1 LIRISFDRVFRNYGG
16 HMKSVIR
23 RRPRA
28 FAAAVLAT
36 LCLSGTIN
44 SARADT
50 VLDWNATAAALPI
63 PVPPVMARVMAA
75 MHGAI
80 HDAIN
85 SIEPQYETYR
95 FPVDAPA
102 GASKDAAVASAAH
115 AVLAALVPS
124 QKAALD
130 TALGQSLAKI
140 GDERSKADGI
150 VVGKAVAERMLTWRA
165 KDNFDAKAE
174 DKPGTGAG
182 VWQRTPPSL
191 APGALPHL
199 GSVTLFMLKSA
210 DQFGAKGRPAL
221 TSREFARD
229 LDEIK
234 RVGGRYSTERTA
246 DQTAVALF
254 WAGNEIP
261 QLNGVGRA
269 VSQARKLSMHE
280 NARLFALMHAAA
292 ADALIV
298 SFRIKYQEN
307 AWRPITAIRAGHA
320 GVAPD
325 PTWESLLITPPHPD
339 YPSAHCIA
347 AGATAQVLRDLFGSE
362 EVKFSYVFPP
372 GLGMMRSYTSL
383 AQIEK
388 EMEDARVFAG
398 IHFRSTDEH
407 STELGRRVGAYAVAN
422 HLRPTPARASR

>member
-1 LIRISFDRVFRNYGG
+1 
-16 HMKSVIR
+16 MKSVILKSHR
-23 RRPRA
+23 V
-28 FAAAVLAT
+28 FASAIVTT
-36 LCLSGTIN
+36 LCLSGAVGA
-44 SARADT
+44 ARADA
-50 VLDWNATAAALPI
+50 VMDWNATAAALPI
-63 PVPPVMARVMAA
+63 AVPPVHARVMAA

-85 SIEPQYETYR
+85 SIEPVHDIYR
-95 FPVDAPA
+95 FPVEALA
-102 GASKDAAVASAAH
+102 GASKDAAVATAAH
-115 AVLAALVPS
+115 GVLTVLVPS

-130 TALGQSLAKI
+130 TALSQSLAKI
-140 GDERSKADGI
+140 SDERSKADGI
-150 VVGKAVAERMLTWRA
+150 VVGKTVAERMLAWRA

-182 VWQRTPPSL
+182 VWQRTPPGL
-191 APGALPHL
+191 APGALPQL
-199 GSVTLFMLKSA
+199 GGVTPFMLKSV
-210 DQFGAKGRPAL
+210 DQFAAKGRPAL
-221 TSREFARD
+221 TSEEFTRD
-229 LDEIK
+229 LNEIK
-234 RVGGRYSTERTA
+234 RLGGRHSTERTA

-254 WAGNEIP
+254 WSGNEIP
-261 QLNGVGRA
+261 QLNAVARA

-280 NARLFALMHAAA
+280 NARLFALVHTAA

-307 AWRPITAIRAGHA
+307 AWRPITAIRAGYG

-325 PTWESLLITPPHPD
+325 VNWESLLITPPHPD

-347 AGATAQVLRDLFGSE
+347 AGAVAQVLRDLFGSD

-388 EMEDARVFAG
+388 EMEDARAFAG
-398 IHFRSTDEH
+398 IHFRSTNEH

-422 HLRPTPARASR
+422 HLRPTAASRASR